1 MSSLSPAGLHGGIL
15 PAGEHRAW
23 TGEKGSERGSRTED
37 WAFAVQIGNQVRLG
51 VLFH

>member
-1 MSSLSPAGLHGGIL
+1 MEESSLLGSTEHGPGRK
-15 PAGEHRAW
+15 GVR
-23 TGEKGSERGSRTED
+23 KGSERGSRTED